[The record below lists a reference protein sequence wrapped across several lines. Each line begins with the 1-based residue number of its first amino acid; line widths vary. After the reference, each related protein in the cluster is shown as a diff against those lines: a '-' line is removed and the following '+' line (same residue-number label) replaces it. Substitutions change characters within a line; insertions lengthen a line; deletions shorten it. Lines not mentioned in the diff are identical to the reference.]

1 MRNVKWIYIIFFPL
15 MAACGA
21 EKKPVQEE
29 SIVPLLKDPITA
41 TKIPS
46 PTIAKSR
53 TALYLDSLGLKD
65 VQSADSGIIV
75 KLMYATADN
84 FTGQLLYDD
93 LKEAYLHPDALTSL
107 IRAQRL
113 LKEKHPEYSLIVYD
127 TRVRDKF
134 CSKERELV

>member
-65 VQSADSGIIV
+65 VQSADSRN
-75 KLMYATADN
+75 D
-84 FTGQLLYDD
+84 LY
-93 LKEAYLHPDALTSL
+93 
-107 IRAQRL
+107 
-113 LKEKHPEYSLIVYD
+113 
-127 TRVRDKF
+127 
-134 CSKERELV
+134 ELRIKK

>member
-1 MRNVKWIYIIFFPL
+1 

-65 VQSADSGIIV
+65 VQSADSSIIV

-107 IRAQRL
+107 IL
-113 LKEKHPEYSLIVYD
+113 SLIHI
-127 TRVRDKF
+127 
-134 CSKERELV
+134 

>member
-75 KLMYATADN
+75 KLSMPPQITLPVNY
-84 FTGQLLYDD
+84 FTM
-93 LKEAYLHPDALTSL
+93 
-107 IRAQRL
+107 I
-113 LKEKHPEYSLIVYD
+113 
-127 TRVRDKF
+127 
-134 CSKERELV
+134 